1 MAQSNAILSDG
12 QLDPTLTTK
21 LASFPDRIVVKG
33 KEYLH
38 HPGLRA
44 ANEPSVIWRLGEEYK
59 RNKQKFWR
67 CGICNKNKMLAI
79 KGGTSSALR
88 HLKKDHNLDK
98 QGKRIKKNN

>member
-12 QLDPTLTTK
+12 QLDSTLATK
-21 LASFPDRIVVKG
+21 LASFSDRVVVKD

-38 HPGLRA
+38 HSGLRA

-79 KGGTSSALR
+79 EGGTSSVLR

-98 QGKRIKKNN
+98 